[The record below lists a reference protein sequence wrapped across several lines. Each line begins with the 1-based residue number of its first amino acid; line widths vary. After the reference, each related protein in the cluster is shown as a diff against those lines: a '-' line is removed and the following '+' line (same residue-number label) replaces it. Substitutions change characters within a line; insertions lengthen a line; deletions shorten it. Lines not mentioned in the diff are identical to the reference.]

1 MFQQVHLASFNK
13 FSSMKVL
20 PTLQSAE
27 LAVQVMEGRRGAE
40 EMTVVCD
47 AKALPSLR
55 VPLTP
60 GL

>member
-1 MFQQVHLASFNK
+1 
-13 FSSMKVL
+13 MKVL

-47 AKALPSLR
+47 AKALPSPR